1 MLWKKVCFW
10 LTRPLAKAVWNKI
23 VAAAEWPSICV
34 RNKTERKPKG
44 KKVGRIEG
52 RKKGR
57 LTVIEMV
64 CRRAYTFNHIN

>member
-1 MLWKKVCFW
+1 M
-10 LTRPLAKAVWNKI
+10 
-23 VAAAEWPSICV
+23 VAAAEWSICV

-44 KKVGRIEG
+44 KKDGRIEG

>member
-1 MLWKKVCFW
+1 MFLVNEALSKSC
-10 LTRPLAKAVWNKI
+10 LEQNSP
-23 VAAAEWPSICV
+23 AAEWPSICV

>member
-1 MLWKKVCFW
+1 M
-10 LTRPLAKAVWNKI
+10 AKAVWNKI
-23 VAAAEWPSICV
+23 VAAAEWSICV
-34 RNKTERKPKG
+34 RNKRERTEPKD
-44 KKVGRIEG
+44 KKDGRMEG